1 MVAHFPRFLS
11 VTAAIGVVAFAAASL
26 SFNEVVIA
34 AAKPNIVVV
43 MVDDQGWSGTSVQMD
58 PNIPFSKS
66 DYYETPN
73 LESLAAQ
80 GMRFP
85 NAYSGSA
92 MCSPSKAALLTGKSP
107 AQLHM
112 TDVIDA
118 AVFPDSA
125 HYAVGYSGRD
135 LTPPLPF
142 LMLNEYQTVAEWL
155 KAESPEYG
163 TSLIRKDHVGSY
175 ATHYGFDM
183 YDYFLT
189 GYAPQGEDPKQVFST
204 ANRANAY
211 MEEQVAADNPFFMIV
226 SPSAIHMPFEATAEA
241 TTHFQQKP
249 QGQRHKSIQIA
260 AMTADLDTMLG
271 QVLDKIENLGIEDN
285 TYVIYTSDNGGSAAP
300 RNNEPLLS
308 AKGALWEGGIRVP
321 FIVKGPG
328 IAPNSVSHVPV
339 VGTDLFA
346 TVSELAGI
354 TAPLD
359 PMLESASLVPV
370 LHNAGQ
376 LPEGMQMQRAFGQ
389 NGELFFHLPQYTD
402 VATPM
407 SAVRDGDYKLVKVYG
422 QNGGAD
428 QIFLFNIAQNPTES
442 PIASA
447 AANLASQMPQ
457 KTTELL
463 GKLETWLVG
472 VDASM
477 PFRDAD
483 PVELHWKANQPG
495 EYPSLWRSETRV
507 RDLRRESWNVI
518 PNNPLPAPDS
528 PATVAEVVTTS
539 PHQPGLGKK
548 AFEFDGDDRM
558 ESPFF
563 RVSNPIAGPGLDVD
577 NSASLEMWVKLDALN
592 RNHILF
598 ESGSAAQGMSL
609 TVGDGDGDGVFDE
622 IRLRVV
628 GNGQALQATAEL
640 DGFANPVNDFVQV
653 AAVINDSDDAR
664 FLDLY
669 VNGAR
674 FAHVPGVTGAG
685 GKLDW
690 DGFDNAGL
698 GGIGG
703 SGLGGNAGAGA
714 LPFSGGLKGEIA
726 SMRFQNFALEPV
738 QVREQYNAMLLP
750 VTHGIASFGGG
761 VGSLG
766 ARPSSVALGAAEAA
780 AARIFHER
788 TDKLDQSLALDAMA
802 VAGGSVSVTAPAVA
816 GTLVAGS
823 EFSSYLLKFDPVGSA
838 AGIVS
843 ATGVIH
849 FKQDILGFVLGDAL
863 LSATDGVLGAIGNYG
878 LTSDRGWQP
887 SGTDFLE
894 VSPDL
899 RTLTFRLST
908 LGTEMVQMRVLT
920 AVASPADF
928 NGDGNVD
935 GSDLAIWKTAF
946 GINASADADGD
957 GDSDGADFLVW
968 QRSLS
973 PTGAAAVNTATA
985 QPVPE
990 PSTYA
995 MLAIALA
1002 GICAMRRTRPLHN
1015 IPCNDR

>member
-1 MVAHFPRFLS
+1 
-11 VTAAIGVVAFAAASL
+11 
-26 SFNEVVIA
+26 
-34 AAKPNIVVV
+34 
-43 MVDDQGWSGTSVQMD
+43 MVDDQGWTGTSVQMD
-58 PNIPFSKS
+58 PNVPFSKS

-73 LESLAAQ
+73 LETLAAQ

-112 TDVIDA
+112 TDVIDV
-118 AVFPDSA
+118 AVFPNSS
-125 HYAVGYSGRD
+125 HYSTNYAGHD

-142 LMLNEYQTVAEWL
+142 LMLNEYVTVAEWL
-155 KAESPEYG
+155 KTQSPEYG

-183 YDYFLT
+183 YDYFLN
-189 GYAPQGEDPKQVFST
+189 GYAPEGEDPKQVFST

-211 MEEQVAADNPFFMIV
+211 MEEQVVADNPFFMIV

-249 QGQRHKSIQIA
+249 QGQRHKSVQLA

-285 TYVIYTSDNGGSAAP
+285 TYIIYTSDNGGSAAP

-328 IAPNSVSHVPV
+328 IAPNSVSYVPV
-339 VGTDLFA
+339 IGTDLFA

-370 LHNAGQ
+370 LHNGGQ
-376 LPEGMQMQRAFGQ
+376 LPEGTSMQRAFGQ

-428 QIFLFNIAQNPTES
+428 QIFLFNIAANLTES
-442 PIASA
+442 SNPAA

-463 GKLETWLVG
+463 GKLDAWLTG

-477 PFRDAD
+477 PYRDAD
-483 PVELHWKANQPG
+483 PVDLIWNANQQG
-495 EYPSLWRSETRV
+495 EYPSLWRSTNRV
-507 RDLRRESWNVI
+507 QDLRRESWNII
-518 PNNPLPAPDS
+518 PNNPTPAPDS
-528 PATVAEVVTTS
+528 TATVADVVAIS

-548 AFEFDGDDRM
+548 AFEFDGNDRM

-563 RVSNPIAGPGLDVD
+563 RVSNPTAGAGLDAD
-577 NSASLEMWVKLDALN
+577 NSATLEVWVRLDFLTK
-592 RNHILF
+592 NHIIF
-598 ESGSAAQGMSL
+598 ESGDGRQGMSL

-622 IRLRVV
+622 VRARVL

-640 DGFANPVNDFVQV
+640 TRFADPSNDFVQI
-653 AAVINDSDDAR
+653 AAVVNDSDEAR

-674 FAHVPGVTGAG
+674 FAHIPGLAGAA
-685 GKLDW
+685 GKLNW
-690 DGFDNAGL
+690 DGVDNAGL
-698 GGIGG
+698 GGVGG
-703 SGLGGNAGAGA
+703 SGLGGNGGAGS
-714 LPFSGGLKGEIA
+714 LPFSGGLMGELA
-726 SMRFQNFALEPV
+726 SVRFQNVALEPV
-738 QVREQYNAMLLP
+738 QVREQYNSMLLP
-750 VTHGIASFGGG
+750 VTYGIASFGGG

-766 ARPSSVALGAAEAA
+766 SRPSSVALGAAEAA
-780 AARIFHER
+780 AARIFQER
-788 TDKLDQSLALDAMA
+788 TDELDHSLTLDAIA
-802 VAGGSVSVTAPAVA
+802 VAGGSISATSTGTA
-816 GTLVAGS
+816 GTLAAGT
-823 EFSSYLLKFDPVGSA
+823 EFNSYLLKFDPVGSA
-838 AGIVS
+838 AGVVS
-843 ATGVIH
+843 TAGVIH

-863 LSATDGVLGAIGNYG
+863 LSSTDGLLGSIGNYG
-878 LTSDRGWQP
+878 LTSDRGWAP
-887 SGTDFLE
+887 TGTDFLE
-894 VSPDL
+894 VSADL

-908 LGTEMVQMRVLT
+908 PGAEMAQLRVLT
-920 AVASPADF
+920 AVSSPADF
-928 NGDGNVD
+928 NGDGFVN

-946 GINASADADGD
+946 GVDAAADADGD

-968 QRSLS
+968 QRTLS
-973 PTGAAAVNTATA
+973 VPGAAAVSSTAT

-990 PSTYA
+990 PTTCA
-995 MLAIALA
+995 LFTIALA
-1002 GICAMRRTRPLHN
+1002 GICVMRRTRARSLLNLSCHS
-1015 IPCNDR
+1015 R